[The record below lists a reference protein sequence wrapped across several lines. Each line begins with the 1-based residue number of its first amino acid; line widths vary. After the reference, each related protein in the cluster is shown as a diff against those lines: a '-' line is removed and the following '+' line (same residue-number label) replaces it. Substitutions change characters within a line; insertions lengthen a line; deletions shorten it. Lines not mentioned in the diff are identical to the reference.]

1 MQVSL
6 TTLIQVGLDGLMLGG
21 VYSLVAIGL
30 TLIWGVMKIVNFAH
44 GEFMML
50 AMYLSYWSFTLLG
63 INPYLSILLNIPLMF
78 ILGALVQKTL
88 IDRVLDSP
96 HHIQILLTV
105 GLGLLL
111 ENVVL
116 YLWSPDYRIIDL
128 KYLDATIRIADV
140 SLGLSKLIAF
150 LSSIFFAAV
159 LYGFLKKTTL
169 GRAMRAVA
177 DEREGAFL
185 VGINVGRIYTISFGL
200 AAACV
205 GVAGA
210 LVIPFFYTH
219 PRVGLVFILM
229 SFSVVVIG
237 SMGNFIGALIGG
249 LIIGLTESFA
259 AFFLPGTLKLVAV
272 FTIFILVLLFKP
284 MGLFG
289 KSTL

>member
-6 TTLIQVGLDGLMLGG
+6 TTLIQVGLDGLLMGS

-30 TLIWGVMKIVNFAH
+30 TLIWGVMNIVNFAH
-44 GEFMML
+44 GEFMMI
-50 AMYLSYWSFTLLG
+50 AMYLSYWAFTLLG
-63 INPYLSILLNIPLMF
+63 INPYLSILVNIPLMF
-78 ILGALVQKTL
+78 MLGALLQKTL

-111 ENVVL
+111 ENLAL
-116 YLWSPDYRIIDL
+116 YLWSPDYRIINL
-128 KYLDATIRIADV
+128 AYLETTIRIADV

-150 LSSIFFAAV
+150 LSSIFFATI
-159 LYGFLKKTTL
+159 LYSLLKRTTL

-177 DEREGAFL
+177 DEREGALL
-185 VGINVGRIYTISFGL
+185 VGINVGRIYTISFGI
-200 AAACV
+200 AAALV

-229 SFSVVVIG
+229 SFAVVVIG
-237 SMGNFIGALIGG
+237 SMGNFFGALVGG
-249 LIIGLTESFA
+249 LIIGLIESFG
-259 AFFLPGTLKLVAV
+259 AFFLPGTLKLAV
-272 FTIFILVLLFKP
+272 VFAIFILVLLFKP
-284 MGLFG
+284 KGLFG
-289 KSTL
+289 KSGL